1 MENLRKQQKKSKDE
15 SAPSVEE
22 SNSYKAL
29 LMIDTMAKYERE
41 FASLTPEERVKA
53 RQKKTAP
60 MVDVFFT
67 WLKTASEQTLPKS
80 LSGKAIQ
87 YALNEEKYLRIF
99 LTDGYVPM
107 DSNAAERG
115 IRSFTIGRKN
125 WYLIDTIHGAK
136 SSAILYSIAETAKV
150 NHLKPYEYFKY
161 LLEEIPKHGALEN
174 DSFIEDLLPWSEKL
188 PDYIRKSD
196 PPKSKPSKK

>member
-22 SNSYKAL
+22 
-29 LMIDTMAKYERE
+29 E

-107 DSNAAERG
+107 TITRRSEVSAASQSDERTG
-115 IRSFTIGRKN
+115 IS
-125 WYLIDTIHGAK
+125 
-136 SSAILYSIAETAKV
+136 
-150 NHLKPYEYFKY
+150 
-161 LLEEIPKHGALEN
+161 
-174 DSFIEDLLPWSEKL
+174 
-188 PDYIRKSD
+188 
-196 PPKSKPSKK
+196 

>member
-1 MENLRKQQKKSKDE
+1 MENLRKQHKKSKDE

-67 WLKTASEQTLPKS
+67 WLKTAS
-80 LSGKAIQ
+80 
-87 YALNEEKYLRIF
+87 
-99 LTDGYVPM
+99 
-107 DSNAAERG
+107 
-115 IRSFTIGRKN
+115 
-125 WYLIDTIHGAK
+125 
-136 SSAILYSIAETAKV
+136 
-150 NHLKPYEYFKY
+150 
-161 LLEEIPKHGALEN
+161 
-174 DSFIEDLLPWSEKL
+174 
-188 PDYIRKSD
+188 
-196 PPKSKPSKK
+196 